1 MATSPTP
8 ATQSGIVIASHGE
21 NITTTLAVAEGTGVE
36 HASVIRLVRANLA
49 DLEEF
54 GLVRFQIRARSA
66 GQHGGGDVEYAE
78 LNEQQA
84 TLILTYMRNSEVVR
98 SFKKRLV
105 REFWEMRRNQAAA
118 PLPTDYAQALR
129 ALACEVEE
137 KERIAA
143 AKALADAELVTARPK
158 AVACDVLSESKGD
171 RCIRTAAKDLKVP
184 ERQLIA
190 TMIEK
195 GWLFRTHRP
204 DGGTGDLQPTAKIA
218 KLGFAKMTPVHTDA
232 EKTKTRD
239 TLRITNAGLTR
250 LAAMLVKWGL
260 KVGAQTAMVPA

>member
-1 MATSPTP
+1 MATRHMP
-8 ATQSGIVIASHGE
+8 ATQTGIVIASHGE

-54 GLVRFQIRARSA
+54 GGVRFEIRPFETA
-66 GQHGGGDVEYAE
+66 GGQQQREHAE

-105 REFWEMRRNQAAA
+105 REFWEMRRNPPPA
-118 PLPTDYAQALR
+118 LMPTDYAQALR

-158 AVACDVLSESKGD
+158 AVACDVLSESAGD
-171 RCIRTAAKDLKVP
+171 RCIRTAAKDLKVQ
-184 ERQLIA
+184 ERRLIGA
-190 TMIEK
+190 MIEK

-218 KLGFAKMTPVHTDA
+218 KLGFAKMVPVHTDA
-232 EKTKTRD
+232 EKSKTRD
-239 TLRITNAGLTR
+239 ALRITNAGLTR
-250 LAAMLVKWGL
+250 LAVLVVKWGL
-260 KVGAQTAMVPA
+260 SASSRTEMVAA